1 MFSVLSDGKVLL
13 DNDNTPF
20 SIKLVLTNANNNN
33 NKFYNLNWDGNHCTA
48 LYGRVGARATEV
60 DIGSLRDMERQ
71 ANKKIAKGYR
81 VVDTISTSVE
91 VVHKPLVE
99 VAKRDLVA
107 EDDQNK
113 DVLFSLISYLVA
125 QNKHKIAEFSGGRI
139 TVDEDGLV
147 KTELGV
153 VTQKSIDEARA
164 ILQEM
169 WDLHPLLNNGENL
182 SYSMNFDSDEVGRFL
197 TLVNEYL
204 MRIPQRV
211 GSSRG
216 WWVDMFCK
224 KSDLTRQFDFLD
236 QLSTSITLFESNQQ
250 SNKDDT
256 ANIEEHEQVFDR
268 QIRLVTDQK
277 VIDEIQ
283 KMFADTANRSHS
295 SYGLRLKHVYELVS
309 DNQAFK
315 KKAKKIGNVKRLW
328 HGTRNFNVLSIIK
341 NGLLL
346 PKSNN
351 GLNMNITGAMFGD
364 GVYFSNQSTKSLNYS
379 NGYWGGAS
387 QNHCFM
393 FVADVAMGKEFYA
406 AHKNAESTAKGSPV
420 YPVKGFDS
428 VYARG
433 GRRNLTHGGY
443 MSNLSNDEMIVFD
456 LNQIDLRYLC
466 EFE

>member
-33 NKFYNLNWDGNHCTA
+33 NKFYNLNWDGNHCIA

-169 WDLHPLLNNGENL
+169 WDLHPLLNHGENL
-182 SYSMNFDSDEVGRFL
+182 SYSMNFNSNEVERFL

-236 QLSTSITLFESNQQ
+236 QLSASITLFESNQQ
-250 SNKDDT
+250 FHKDDT
-256 ANIEEHEQVFDR
+256 VNVEEHEQVFDR
-268 QIRLVTDQK
+268 QIRLVQT
-277 VIDEIQ
+277 
-283 KMFADTANRSHS
+283 
-295 SYGLRLKHVYELVS
+295 
-309 DNQAFK
+309 K
-315 KKAKKIGNVKRLW
+315 K
-328 HGTRNFNVLSIIK
+328 
-341 NGLLL
+341 
-346 PKSNN
+346 
-351 GLNMNITGAMFGD
+351 
-364 GVYFSNQSTKSLNYS
+364 
-379 NGYWGGAS
+379 
-387 QNHCFM
+387 
-393 FVADVAMGKEFYA
+393 
-406 AHKNAESTAKGSPV
+406 
-420 YPVKGFDS
+420 
-428 VYARG
+428 
-433 GRRNLTHGGY
+433 
-443 MSNLSNDEMIVFD
+443 
-456 LNQIDLRYLC
+456 
-466 EFE
+466 